1 MSHTCSFEGD
11 ELTENIIPAS
21 WVKLLVRCRRRDL
34 NSDPSFL
41 ASFIVGIIILV
52 SVVWLLMA
60 VLAVVAVVVVVVVV
74 ERPVPVPVLGSG
86 AAAGVL

>member
-34 NSDPSFL
+34 NSGPSFL

-60 VLAVVAVVVVVVVV
+60 VLAVVAVVVVVV

>member
-60 VLAVVAVVVVVVVV
+60 VLAVVAVVVVVV